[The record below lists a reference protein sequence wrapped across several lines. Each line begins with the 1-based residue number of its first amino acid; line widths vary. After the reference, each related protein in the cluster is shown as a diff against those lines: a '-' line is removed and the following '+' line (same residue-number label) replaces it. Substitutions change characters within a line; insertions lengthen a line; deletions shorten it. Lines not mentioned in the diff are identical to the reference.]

1 MIQVKNI
8 HKEFAGEVVLDEVSF
23 TVGAKERIGLVG
35 RNGSGKSTLFKIVL
49 GELAPD
55 SGEVAIPRQYEIG
68 TLSQHLKFEKDTVL
82 EDCATALPE
91 SQRFDHFRAEKILFG
106 LGFTEE
112 DMQRSPLEFSG
123 GYQVR
128 LNLAKALL
136 GEPQMLLL
144 DEPTN
149 YLDII
154 SLRWLR
160 QFLRNFDGEV
170 IIITHDRDFMDSVT
184 THTMGIVRKGLRKVK
199 GGTRSFYEQIEQ
211 DEIIYEQTRQNQEK
225 KIKEMEGFVDRFRA
239 QASKASQAQ
248 SRLKQLEKMDNLEK
262 LESEKDLS
270 FRFHYKECPGKHIM
284 KVHDLGFGYQDDQ
297 RLFESVNFALQ
308 RNERIGI
315 IGKNGKGKS
324 TLLNVL
330 SGILKPQEGEV
341 EFHPSM
347 LLGHF
352 GQTNVERLSPKNTIV
367 DEVRAVNPKLGH
379 SQVRGICGSMMFEGE
394 QADKQISVLSGGEKS
409 RVLLGKIL
417 ARPSNLLFLDEP
429 TNHLDMQSIDSLI
442 DALEDYKGAVMM
454 VTHSEEMLRRVATNL
469 IIFGRD
475 GAEFFHGGY
484 KDFLRRVGWDEEGE
498 RPKKTPKKKAPKQKH
513 RPKNKDSSEK
523 LKPLKEKRDKM
534 EELIVKFEEML
545 DKKNQEM
552 ENISGSPEKILECSQ
567 SIGETQKQIDNL
579 FDELDKVETEI
590 QLLES

>member
-23 TVGAKERIGLVG
+23 TVGARERIGLVG
-35 RNGSGKSTLFKIVL
+35 RNGSGKSTLFKIIL
-49 GELAPD
+49 GELRPD
-55 SGEVAIPRQYEIG
+55 SGEVAVPKQYKIG
-68 TLSQHLKFEKDTVL
+68 SLSQHLKFDKDTIL

-106 LGFTEE
+106 LGFTQE
-112 DMQRSPLEFSG
+112 DMQRSPHEFSG

-160 QFLRNFDGEV
+160 QFLRSFDGEV

-184 THTMGIVRKGLRKVK
+184 THTMGIVRKGLRKIK
-199 GGTRSFYEQIEQ
+199 GNTRHFYEQIEQ

-225 KIKEMEGFVDRFRA
+225 KIKEMEGFVERFRA

-270 FRFHYKECPGKHIM
+270 FRFHYKECPGKYIM
-284 KVHDLGFGYQDDQ
+284 KVHDLGFGYQEDQ
-297 RLFESVNFALQ
+297 RLFKELNFALQ
-308 RNERIGI
+308 RNERIGV

-330 SGILKPQEGEV
+330 AGVLKPQEGEI

-379 SQVRGICGSMMFEGE
+379 SQVRGICGSMMFEGD

-442 DALEDYKGAVMM
+442 EALEEYKGAVMM

-469 IIFGRD
+469 IIFRRD
-475 GAEFFHGGY
+475 GAQFFHGGY
-484 KDFLRRVGWDEEGE
+484 DDFLRRVGWDEEGE
-498 RPKKTPKKKAPKQKH
+498 GAKKAPKKKAVKDKHKPKK
-513 RPKNKDSSEK
+513 KDNSVK
-523 LKPLKEKRDKM
+523 LKPLKEKRDQM
-534 EELIVKFEEML
+534 EELIMKFEEML

-552 ENISGSPEKILECSQ
+552 EKISGSPEKILECSR
-567 SIGETQKQIDNL
+567 SIGETQKQIDAL
-579 FDELDKVETEI
+579 FDKLEKIDNEI
-590 QLLES
+590 QQLES